1 MTYFHDILFEDPR
14 AVIDFFLHDPWFRTQ
29 TIFDAN
35 STGKNGMLFR
45 GQADSRWKMTP
56 SAFRPNSLSKF
67 TPQPPASLKE
77 DRIPRRRHLGY
88 QLHAE
93 LRAVQLFLNYADALG
108 IPTPI
113 DFTTVSHG
121 MDLVLAALNDKAEWD
136 YSAQFPDDS
145 FQRATA
151 LAQHHGVPTRF
162 LDWSESPLIA
172 CYFAA
177 YAASS
182 FSMPPPEP
190 GQEIAVIF
198 ISSGSLYTPD
208 CPVDLIRAPR
218 HENSH
223 MLQQRG
229 VFTSMRKANSYFLEH
244 GAWPSFD
251 DYASSSLQIHRVRLC
266 ATKADELLRH
276 LYDLNIARHTLMPTL
291 DFAAS
296 AFSYSKTLFGNEKAC

>member
-1 MTYFHDILFEDPR
+1 
-14 AVIDFFLHDPWFRTQ
+14 
-29 TIFDAN
+29 
-35 STGKNGMLFR
+35 MLFR
-45 GQADSRWKMTP
+45 GQADSRWRLTP
-56 SAFRPNSLSKF
+56 SAFRPNLLANF
-67 TPQPPASLKE
+67 VPQPPPPLHQE
-77 DRIPRRRHLGY
+77 GIPRRRHLGY
-88 QLHAE
+88 QLNAE

-121 MDLVLAALNDKAEWD
+121 MDLVLAALNDREEWD
-136 YSAQFPDDS
+136 YSAQFPSDS

-162 LDWSESPLIA
+162 LDWSESPLVA

-182 FSMPPPEP
+182 FSASPPEL
-190 GQEIAVIF
+190 GQEVAVIF
-198 ISSGSLYTPD
+198 ISSSSLHTDD

-229 VFTSMRKANSYFLEH
+229 VFTSMRNANSYFLEH

-251 DYASSSLQIHRVRLC
+251 DYVSSSLQVHRVRLC
-266 ATKADELLRH
+266 ATKSDELLRQ
-276 LYDLNIARHTLMPTL
+276 LYDLNITRHTLMPTL

-296 AFSYSKTLFGNEKAC
+296 AFSYSKTLFGGLA

>member
-1 MTYFHDILFEDPR
+1 MTYSHDVLLPDSR
-14 AVIDFFLHDPWFRTQ
+14 AVIDFFMHNPWFRTH
-29 TIFDAN
+29 TIFDA
-35 STGKNGMLFR
+35 SGGASGGMLFR
-45 GQADSRWKMTP
+45 GQADSRWKLTP
-56 SAFRPNSLSKF
+56 SAFRPGQLSGF
-67 TPQPPASLKE
+67 TPQPPPSTELAQ
-77 DRIPRRRHLGY
+77 IPRRRHLGY

-93 LRAVQLFLNYADALG
+93 LRAVQLFLNHADALG

-121 MDLVLAALNDKAEWD
+121 MDVVVAALNDNPERD
-136 YSAQFPDDS
+136 YTAQFPDDS

-182 FSMPPPEP
+182 FSPCPLEP
-190 GQEIAVIF
+190 GQEIAIIF
-198 ISSGSLYTPD
+198 LSGGSLYPAES
-208 CPVDLIRAPR
+208 PINLVRAPR

-229 VFTSMRKANSYFLEH
+229 VFTSMRNANSYFLEH
-244 GAWPSFD
+244 GLWPSLD
-251 DYASSSLQIHRVRLC
+251 VYASSSVQIHRVRLC
-266 ATKADELLRH
+266 ASKADELLRH
-276 LYDLNIARHTLMPTL
+276 LYDMNITRQSLMPTL

-296 AFSYSKTLFGNEKAC
+296 AFSYSKVLFGNQ

>member
-1 MTYFHDILFEDPR
+1 MTYYRDDLVDDPR
-14 AVIDFFLHDPWFRTQ
+14 EVIDFFLHDPWFRTHS
-29 TIFDAN
+29 IFDAN
-35 STGKNGMLFR
+35 STGKGGMLFR
-45 GQADSRWKMTP
+45 GQADSRWELTP
-56 SAFRPNSLSKF
+56 SAFRPGLLSRF
-67 TPQPPASLKE
+67 TPQPPPSTELT
-77 DRIPRRRHLGY
+77 DIPRRRHLGY

-93 LRAVQLFLNYADALG
+93 LRAVQLFLNCADALG

-113 DFTTVSHG
+113 DYTTATHG

-136 YSAQFPDDS
+136 YSTPFPDDS

-162 LDWSESPLIA
+162 LDWSESPLVA

-182 FSMPPPEP
+182 FAPTSPDP
-190 GQEIAVIF
+190 GQELAIIF
-198 ISSGSLYTPD
+198 ISSGSLLAPGS
-208 CPVDLIRAPR
+208 PVELVRAPR

-229 VFTSMRKANSYFLEH
+229 VFTSMRHANSFFLDH
-244 GAWPSFD
+244 GRWPCLD
-251 DYASSSLQIHRVRLC
+251 DYASSALQIHRVRLS
-266 ATKADELLRH
+266 ATKADELLKH
-276 LYDLNIARHTLMPTL
+276 LYDMNVTRHSLMPTL

-296 AFSYSKTLFGNEKAC
+296 AFSYSNTLFKELA